1 MGSANN
7 KGIKLCKTDYAFV
20 INPDVKFYE
29 NTMSELIMLSSKYN
43 DYSI

>member
-20 INPDVKFYE
+20 INPDVKFYK
-29 NTMSELIMLSSKYN
+29 NTIDELITCHQ
-43 DYSI
+43 SIMIIQF